1 MRLKEHSHRWAT
13 EVLANPEFSLLKQE
27 IFEILERLPLI
38 VYGQKPWSKKEAKSP
53 AEYPVE
59 QAALNCWLD
68 KQFEAKEWMVH
79 PKVTP
84 DLNLQ
89 SDYKKGKMQVEVQF
103 GNVARY
109 AADLLKFQLGYTTGN
124 ASVGILVAPT
134 REFGSYIDQS
144 IATFEKAQRELP
156 IFDPTIT
163 LPVLVIGL
171 EPESYM
177 DIPRRWNISKGVY
190 VDHPR

>member
-1 MRLKEHSHRWAT
+1 
-13 EVLANPEFSLLKQE
+13 
-27 IFEILERLPLI
+27 
-38 VYGQKPWSKKEAKSP
+38 
-53 AEYPVE
+53 
-59 QAALNCWLD
+59 
-68 KQFEAKEWMVH
+68 
-79 PKVTP
+79 
-84 DLNLQ
+84 
-89 SDYKKGKMQVEVQF
+89 MQVEVQF

-109 AADLLKFQLGYTTGN
+109 AVDLLKFQVGYTTGN
-124 ASVGILVAPT
+124 VSVGILVVPT
-134 REFGSYIDQS
+134 REFGTYIDQS